1 MNTKKPSWIDRYI
14 AESRAKRAKESKEW
28 YERRAQK
35 DALEEK
41 KFYEKHKDDW
51 LTMMK
56 LTSYDRTIGC
66 DKTLHQYETPPHRNR
81 PNAKRQ
87 PIKVQNY
94 REMHNIP
101 PDTKISDYDARKAYV
116 GNIEFLLPERK
127 FSWREKYYS
136 YPSLAVQELQKTTKG
151 TGERRALI
159 HYMVSEGLVR
169 CKESYLYSLLDQPS
183 KHDRWPSRSRYTTRE
198 MEVKVDEKYGK
209 CTVGSIQ
216 FELPFNGAAYT
227 KREALNWIAK
237 TTKRSV
243 CSNVRCLCISYVHFG
258 QHSTLL
264 LSPYSHRGRGV
275 LWLISWL
282 IKDMFCATRDA
293 YTNS

>member
-1 MNTKKPSWIDRYI
+1 MNTEKPTHYHSSWIDRYI
-14 AESRAKRAKESKEW
+14 AETNAKRAKESKEW
-28 YERRAQK
+28 SERRAQK

-56 LTSYDRTIGC
+56 LTRYDRTIGC

-94 REMHNIP
+94 REMHSIP
-101 PDTKISDYDARKAYV
+101 PDTKISDDDVRRAYV
-116 GNIEFLLPERK
+116 GNIEFLLPPERK
-127 FSWREKYYS
+127 WIKYYS

-183 KHDRWPSRSRYTTRE
+183 KHDRWPYRSRYTTRD
-198 MEVKVDEKYGK
+198 MEVKVKEKYGN
-209 CTVGSIQ
+209 CTVGSIE
-216 FELPFNGAAYT
+216 FKLPFNGTAYT
-227 KREALNWIAK
+227 KRESLNWIAK
-237 TTKRSV
+237 TTKGSV
-243 CSNVRCLCISYVHFG
+243 CSNVCLCISYVHFT
-258 QHSTLL
+258 QHCCFLL
-264 LSPYSHRGRGV
+264 IHIEGEGCH
-275 LWLISWL
+275 
-282 IKDMFCATRDA
+282 D
-293 YTNS
+293 

>member
-169 CKESYLYSLLDQPS
+169 
-183 KHDRWPSRSRYTTRE
+183 
-198 MEVKVDEKYGK
+198 
-209 CTVGSIQ
+209 SIQ
-216 FELPFNGAAYT
+216 FELPFNGTAYT